1 NRNVRYHTDDRWWG
15 MVADFKCYLFNDQEH
30 IIKRYDLS
38 GEDLDAVVAN
48 ARTALAEVVAASRFE
63 LWQGARLLYTE
74 RAAVHG
80 IVRPSAL

>member
-1 NRNVRYHTDDRWWG
+1 

-38 GEDLDAVVAN
+38 GEDIDAVVAD
-48 ARTALAEVVAASRFE
+48 ARAALAAAVAASKFE

-80 IVRPSAL
+80 MARPEGL